1 MEIPVLRLGR
11 ILLITIQT
19 ELHDQMA
26 EDLQEAVL
34 EHLEDTSAEG
44 VLMDITALE
53 IVDSFISR
61 VISETVKMAGLLG
74 ARMVL
79 VGMQPAVT
87 MTRGSGAPSA
97 SASGGGRPK
106 PRFSPPP
113 RPLRLKL
120 HSCEPRDPARV
131 PPMEPAAN
139 LRALP
144 NPR

>member
-1 MEIPVLRLGR
+1 MEIPVLQLGR

-34 EHLEDTSAEG
+34 ERLEDTNAEG

-79 VGMQPAVT
+79 VGMRPAVT
-87 MTRGSGAPSA
+87 MTLLEMGIEMGGIETAMDMEAGLERLGYRLTRIREPEVSA
-97 SASGGGRPK
+97 T
-106 PRFSPPP
+106 
-113 RPLRLKL
+113 
-120 HSCEPRDPARV
+120 
-131 PPMEPAAN
+131 
-139 LRALP
+139 
-144 NPR
+144 

>member
-1 MEIPVLRLGR
+1 MEIPVLQLGR

-26 EDLQEAVL
+26 EDLQKAVL

-87 MTRGSGAPSA
+87 MTLIEMGIEMGGIETAMDMEAGLERLGYRLTRIRGPEVSA
-97 SASGGGRPK
+97 T
-106 PRFSPPP
+106 
-113 RPLRLKL
+113 
-120 HSCEPRDPARV
+120 
-131 PPMEPAAN
+131 
-139 LRALP
+139 
-144 NPR
+144 